1 MSIWWYGEDGDASRR
16 VALDASRGR
25 LFPRERD
32 GQRATWRTLK
42 PRNFY
47 ILTLRSIVYIHIE
60 SPQTTPVE
68 ICECA
73 TCVVSEGGRG
83 RLELAS
89 SADVLRRATKTTAH
103 PHPFAPLRPTALLR
117 PPARRP
123 PSQFKVRRIKLRGI
137 LNNS

>member
-32 GQRATWRTLK
+32 GQRATRRTLK
-42 PRNFY
+42 PRIGYVF
-47 ILTLRSIVYIHIE
+47 TLKSIVCTYSE

-68 ICECA
+68 IWECA
-73 TCVVSEGGRG
+73 TCVVSEGARG

-89 SADVLRRATKTTAH
+89 SADVLRRADQDDGA
-103 PHPFAPLRPTALLR
+103 PSPLRALA
-117 PPARRP
+117 PYRP
-123 PSQFKVRRIKLRGI
+123 PSPACSTPAFAVQ
-137 LNNS
+137 SPQE